1 MNRRAFLSTLAG
13 SLLAA
18 PLAAEAQPAGKRPR
32 MGYLSSGRRPT
43 APDDVSAESIRVI
56 RESLGA
62 FGYVEGQNLGIEYRF
77 AEDRSERLP
86 ALAADLV
93 ALQVDL
99 ILAIGPA
106 SIRAAKG
113 ATSTIPIAA
122 LDFESDP
129 VGAGFAASLARPAG
143 NITGIFLDQAE
154 LVGKWLELI
163 KEAVPGLSRVAGP
176 SGGCGPGASAE
187 SDRDRRTGAGTQ
199 APGARGA
206 GAARIRRR
214 LRGRDAGPRSG
225 GRDPVIA
232 YHRSKRRAAVEP
244 CDREASTYHLP
255 LSGKRDGGLSHGV

>member
-1 MNRRAFLSTLAG
+1 MHRRTFLRTVAG

-18 PLAAEAQPAGKRPR
+18 PLAAEAQQAGKGPR
-32 MGYLSSGRRPT
+32 IGYLSSGRKPT
-43 APDDVSAESIRVI
+43 TPDDVSAESIRII

-62 FGYVEGQNLGIEYRF
+62 SGYVEGQNLGMEYRF
-77 AEDRSERLP
+77 SEDRSERLP

-93 ALQVDL
+93 ALHVDL

-129 VGAGFAASLARPAG
+129 VGAGFATSLARPAG

-163 KEAVPGLSRVAGP
+163 KEAVPGLSRVA
-176 SGGCGPGASAE
+176 ALREA
-187 SDRDRRTGAGTQ
+187 A
-199 APGARGA
+199 APVLQLRAIEAGARALDSSSRSSRCGSRANSEAPSRPRRGA
-206 GAARIRRR
+206 TLRR
-214 LRGRDAGPRSG
+214 S
-225 GRDPVIA
+225 
-232 YHRSKRRAAVEP
+232 
-244 CDREASTYHLP
+244 
-255 LSGKRDGGLSHGV
+255 